1 MKNTCFQIVVLL
13 IIASSLIAVNGQGR
27 SFTGASGATGV
38 TTGATGVTS
47 TGATGNNNIVDL
59 EKPLESGIG
68 SKKNKL
74 ATNAGFLMDGEDQK
88 HFQDE
93 LAYAEE
99 NDLKDL
105 TNAKKQEILAQNACQ
120 MNLTAL
126 KEDAHNSMIE
136 RDSAKTSLVGA
147 KKKYKKK
154 VFNV

>member
-68 SKKNKL
+68 SKKK
-74 ATNAGFLMDGEDQK
+74 
-88 HFQDE
+88 
-93 LAYAEE
+93 
-99 NDLKDL
+99 
-105 TNAKKQEILAQNACQ
+105 
-120 MNLTAL
+120 
-126 KEDAHNSMIE
+126 
-136 RDSAKTSLVGA
+136 
-147 KKKYKKK
+147 
-154 VFNV
+154 